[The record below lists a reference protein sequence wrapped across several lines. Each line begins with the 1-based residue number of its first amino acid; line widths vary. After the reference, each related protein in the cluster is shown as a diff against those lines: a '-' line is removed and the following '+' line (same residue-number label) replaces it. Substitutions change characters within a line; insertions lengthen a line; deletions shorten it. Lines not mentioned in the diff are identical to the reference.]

1 MWLKTGILAI
11 LGFFEVFS
19 KYIMC
24 PMWLLISF
32 MNLLGISHK
41 NEFTSPFFEGFE
53 KILLCRLVLAILAIL
68 ANFELGVLSLSNT
81 DKPKR
86 PIFINHSPPGAIWP
100 TFTLITWFSWNMGC
114 PTGPGVKSCR
124 GGPQFLPTPNLPLHP
139 ISSTSREA
147 MPRIRD
153 PRGPHQS
160 PKMTKNT
167 P

>member
-1 MWLKTGILAI
+1 MWLKTGVLAI

-86 PIFINHSPPGAIWP
+86 PNFINHSPPGAI
-100 TFTLITWFSWNMGC
+100 
-114 PTGPGVKSCR
+114 
-124 GGPQFLPTPNLPLHP
+124 
-139 ISSTSREA
+139 
-147 MPRIRD
+147 
-153 PRGPHQS
+153 
-160 PKMTKNT
+160 
-167 P
+167 